1 MNSKTVTTVLIVE
14 DQSLIRDAIAMLLSL
29 EDNLSIVGKCSNGQ
43 EAIDY
48 LNDNSAPHIILSDIE
63 MPLVSGLDLATHVK
77 NKNLGAKVVLM
88 TTFSKPGYIKRAL
101 SAGVKGFILKESDS
115 DYLIDAIYKVSAGE
129 KVIST
134 ELAIM
139 ALDDNNPLSK
149 KEMSAL
155 KLASEGLKTQD
166 IAQSLFL
173 SEGTIRNYLSEA
185 ISKLDATNRV
195 DAALQTLRECAHPAR
210 RTGPRKSAQ
219 RAGRGR
225 AV

>member
-1 MNSKTVTTVLIVE
+1 MNLKAKTTILIVE

-29 EDNLSIVGKCSNGQ
+29 EDDLAIAAKCSNGQ
-43 EAIDY
+43 EAIEY
-48 LNDNSAPHIILSDIE
+48 LREYPAPSIILSDIE
-63 MPLVSGLDLATHVK
+63 MPLVTGLDLAAHVIEQC
-77 NKNLGAKVVLM
+77 LSTKVVLM

-101 SAGVKGFILKESDS
+101 SLGVKGFILKESDS
-115 DYLIDAIYKVSAGE
+115 DYLIDAIHKVSEGE

-149 KEMSAL
+149 KEMAAL
-155 KLASEGLKTQD
+155 KLASDGLKTQD

-173 SEGTIRNYLSEA
+173 SEGTVRNYLSEA

-195 DAALQTLRECAHPAR
+195 DAARIAKQKGWL
-210 RTGPRKSAQ
+210 
-219 RAGRGR
+219 
-225 AV
+225 

>member
-1 MNSKTVTTVLIVE
+1 MNSKAPTTILIVE
-14 DQSLIRDAIAMLLSL
+14 DQSLVRDAIAMLLSL
-29 EDNLSIVGKCSNGQ
+29 EDDLTIVEKCSNGK

-48 LNDNSAPHIILSDIE
+48 LNDNPAPHIILSDIE
-63 MPLVSGLDLATHVK
+63 MPLVSGLDLAAHIAK
-77 NKNLGAKVVLM
+77 QSLNNKVVLM

-101 SAGVKGFILKESDS
+101 SLGVKGFILKESDS
-115 DYLIDAIYKVSAGE
+115 DYLIDAIHKVSAGE

-139 ALDDNNPLSK
+139 ALDDNNPLSQ

-155 KLASEGLKTQD
+155 KLASEGLKTQG

-173 SEGTIRNYLSEA
+173 SEGTVRNYLSEA

-195 DAALQTLRECAHPAR
+195 DAARIAKQKGWL
-210 RTGPRKSAQ
+210 
-219 RAGRGR
+219 
-225 AV
+225 

>member
-1 MNSKTVTTVLIVE
+1 MNSKAPTTILIVE
-14 DQSLIRDAIAMLLSL
+14 DQSLVRDAIAMLLSL
-29 EDNLSIVGKCSNGQ
+29 EDDLTIVEKCSNGK

-48 LNDNSAPHIILSDIE
+48 LNDNPAPHIILSDIE
-63 MPLVSGLDLATHVK
+63 MPLVSGLDLAAHIAKQSLNT
-77 NKNLGAKVVLM
+77 KVVLM

-101 SAGVKGFILKESDS
+101 SLGVKGFILKESDS
-115 DYLIDAIYKVSAGE
+115 DYLIDAIHKVSAGE

-139 ALDDNNPLSK
+139 ALDDNNPLSQ

-155 KLASEGLKTQD
+155 KLASEGLKTQG

-173 SEGTIRNYLSEA
+173 SEGTVRNYLSEA

-195 DAALQTLRECAHPAR
+195 DTAR
-210 RTGPRKSAQ
+210 IAKQKGWL
-219 RAGRGR
+219 
-225 AV
+225 

>member
-1 MNSKTVTTVLIVE
+1 MNSKAPTTILIVE
-14 DQSLIRDAIAMLLSL
+14 DQSLVRDAIAMLLSL
-29 EDNLSIVGKCSNGQ
+29 EDDLTIVEKCSNGK

-48 LNDNSAPHIILSDIE
+48 LNDNPAPHIILSDIE
-63 MPLVSGLDLATHVK
+63 MPLVSGLDLAAHIAKQSLNT
-77 NKNLGAKVVLM
+77 KVVLM

-101 SAGVKGFILKESDS
+101 NLGVKGFILKESDS
-115 DYLIDAIYKVSAGE
+115 DYLIDAIHKVSAGE

-139 ALDDNNPLSK
+139 ALDDNNPLSQ

-155 KLASEGLKTQD
+155 KLASEGLKTQG

-173 SEGTIRNYLSEA
+173 SEGTVRNYLSEA

-195 DAALQTLRECAHPAR
+195 DAARIAKQKGWL
-210 RTGPRKSAQ
+210 
-219 RAGRGR
+219 
-225 AV
+225 

>member
-1 MNSKTVTTVLIVE
+1 MNSKAKTTILIVE

-29 EDNLSIVGKCSNGQ
+29 EDDLTIVAKCSNGQ
-43 EAIDY
+43 EAIEY
-48 LNDNSAPHIILSDIE
+48 LRDHPAPNIILSDIE
-63 MPLVSGLDLATHVK
+63 MPLVSGLDLTAHVTDQRL
-77 NKNLGAKVVLM
+77 NTKVVLM

-101 SAGVKGFILKESDS
+101 SLGVKGFILKESDS
-115 DYLIDAIYKVSAGE
+115 NYLINAIHKVSAGE

-149 KEMSAL
+149 KEMAAL
-155 KLASEGLKTQD
+155 KLASDGLKTQD

-173 SEGTIRNYLSEA
+173 SDGTVRNYLSEA

-195 DAALQTLRECAHPAR
+195 DAARIANQKGWL
-210 RTGPRKSAQ
+210 
-219 RAGRGR
+219 
-225 AV
+225 

>member
-1 MNSKTVTTVLIVE
+1 MNSKVTTILIVE
-14 DQSLIRDAIAMLLSL
+14 DQSLVRDAIAMLLSL
-29 EDNLSIVGKCSNGQ
+29 EDDLTVVGKCSNGQ
-43 EAIDY
+43 EAINY
-48 LNDNSAPHIILSDIE
+48 LNEHPAPDIILSDIE
-63 MPLVSGLDLATHVK
+63 MPLVSGLDLAAHIANESLSTK
-77 NKNLGAKVVLM
+77 MVLM

-101 SAGVKGFILKESDS
+101 SLGVKGFILKESDS
-115 DYLIDAIYKVSAGE
+115 DYLIKAIHDVSAGE

-166 IAQSLFL
+166 IARSLFL
-173 SEGTIRNYLSEA
+173 SEGTVRNYLSEA

-195 DAALQTLRECAHPAR
+195 DAARIAKQKGWL
-210 RTGPRKSAQ
+210 
-219 RAGRGR
+219 
-225 AV
+225 

>member
-1 MNSKTVTTVLIVE
+1 MNSKVTTILIVE
-14 DQSLIRDAIAMLLSL
+14 DQSLVRDAIAMLLSL
-29 EDNLSIVGKCSNGQ
+29 EDDLTVVGKCSNGQ
-43 EAIDY
+43 EAINY
-48 LNDNSAPHIILSDIE
+48 LNEHPAPDIILSDIE
-63 MPLVSGLDLATHVK
+63 MPLVSGLDLAAHLANESLSTK
-77 NKNLGAKVVLM
+77 IVLM

-101 SAGVKGFILKESDS
+101 SLGVKGFILKESDS
-115 DYLIDAIYKVSAGE
+115 DYLIKAIHDVSAGE

-166 IAQSLFL
+166 IARSLFL
-173 SEGTIRNYLSEA
+173 SEGTVRNYLSEA

-195 DAALQTLRECAHPAR
+195 DAARIAKQKGWL
-210 RTGPRKSAQ
+210 
-219 RAGRGR
+219 
-225 AV
+225 

>member
-1 MNSKTVTTVLIVE
+1 MNSKAPTTILIVE
-14 DQSLIRDAIAMLLSL
+14 DQSLVRDAIAMLLSL
-29 EDNLSIVGKCSNGQ
+29 EDDLTIVEKCSNGK

-48 LNDNSAPHIILSDIE
+48 LNDTPAPHIILSDIE
-63 MPLVSGLDLATHVK
+63 MPLVSGLDLAAHIAK
-77 NKNLGAKVVLM
+77 QNLNTQVVLM

-101 SAGVKGFILKESDS
+101 SLGVKGFILKESDS
-115 DYLIDAIYKVSAGE
+115 DYLIDAIHKVSAGE

-139 ALDDNNPLSK
+139 ALDDNNPLSQ

-155 KLASEGLKTQD
+155 KLASEGLKTQG

-173 SEGTIRNYLSEA
+173 SEGTVRNYLSEA

-195 DAALQTLRECAHPAR
+195 DAARIAKQKGWL
-210 RTGPRKSAQ
+210 
-219 RAGRGR
+219 
-225 AV
+225 